1 MKDGALHLPA
11 MAVRK
16 LTNFRNDPDLAA
28 GLKLV
33 KERDGIPE
41 GEQLRRALRAWLEA
55 KGALTKAASR
65 RAATRRKA

>member
-1 MKDGALHLPA
+1 MKESALHSPA

-33 KERDGIPE
+33 KARDGIPE
-41 GEQLRRALRAWLEA
+41 GEQIRRALRAWLEA
-55 KGALTKAASR
+55 KDGIKAASR
-65 RAATRRKA
+65 RAGTRRKA

>member
-1 MKDGALHLPA
+1 

-16 LTNFRNDPDLAA
+16 LTNFRIDPDLAD

-41 GEQLRRALRAWLEA
+41 GEQIRRAVRAWLESKDA
-55 KGALTKAASR
+55 IKSPRERSIVVR
-65 RAATRRKA
+65 RR

>member
-1 MKDGALHLPA
+1 

-16 LTNFRNDPDLAA
+16 LTNFRIDPDLAE

-41 GEQLRRALRAWLEA
+41 GEQIRRAVRIWLESKDA
-55 KGALTKAASR
+55 IKSPRERSIAGR
-65 RAATRRKA
+65 QR